1 MSSFTGA
8 AVGSSAAAQ
17 YNSVF
22 SPDQLASMWANLQG
36 QLKDS
41 ATKNLIL
48 QGTFY
53 RSLDQGAKAY
63 IAHKLMNEIGEP
75 VLFALDGNGAD
86 LCYLGAPRL
95 LNVGAGMLVNF
106 TGASE
111 AIWVMRPS
119 QVPG

>member
-8 AVGSSAAAQ
+8 AIGSSAAAQ

-48 QGTFY
+48 QGAFY

-63 IAHKLMNEIGEP
+63 IAHKLISASLSCLLLTAMALTCAISELLASSMW
-75 VLFALDGNGAD
+75 VLE
-86 LCYLGAPRL
+86 C
-95 LNVGAGMLVNF
+95 
-106 TGASE
+106 
-111 AIWVMRPS
+111 W
-119 QVPG
+119 